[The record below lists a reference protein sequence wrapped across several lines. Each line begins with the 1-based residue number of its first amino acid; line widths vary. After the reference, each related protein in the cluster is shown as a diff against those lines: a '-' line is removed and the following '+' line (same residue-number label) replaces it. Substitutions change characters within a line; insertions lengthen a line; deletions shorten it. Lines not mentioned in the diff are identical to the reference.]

1 MAAAGG
7 AAVGARL
14 TRIQLSK
21 FEIKKASTL
30 ISLFALLSA
39 ALSVDVG
46 NDLVTLPVGAALG
59 AEALAGKLDGGLLL
73 LLISGFDHFHHL
85 ALVGGETA
93 DLRDDGADGS
103 NTGVE
108 SALAVASLMLLGV
121 GCALELGHDETLVH
135 TNVDTTLH
143 QLLHHLVTLK

>member
-1 MAAAGG
+1 MG

-14 TRIQLSK
+14 IRNQLSK

-30 ISLFALLSA
+30 SSLSLALLSA
-39 ALSVDVG
+39 TLSSDVV
-46 NDLVTLPVGAALG
+46 NDLIALAVGTALG
-59 AEALAGKLDGGLLL
+59 AKTLAGELDGGLLL

-108 SALAVASLMLLGV
+108 SALAVASLMLLGI
-121 GCALELGHDETLVH
+121 GCALKLGHDETLVH